1 MLLFALSQKRLTIY
15 YILINLNYS
24 IVYSILS
31 FR

>member
-1 MLLFALSQKRLTIY
+1 MLLFVLSQKCLTIY
-15 YILINLNYS
+15 YIVEKLNYS